1 MTKKDLRSIA
11 TAPLAGFR
19 HETVTVAEWG
29 GVVVMLREPSAPAWM
44 RSISH
49 IKTEEE
55 PGDVS
60 DIETRITSN
69 TMADVVLFV
78 DVLLD
83 EAGARVFSDKD
94 ADTLICSYGPV
105 HSRLL
110 RQALALSKSDI
121 EDAEKK

>member
-1 MTKKDLRSIA
+1 
-11 TAPLAGFR
+11 
-19 HETVTVAEWG
+19 
-29 GVVVMLREPSAPAWM
+29 M

-60 DIETRITSN
+60 DIETRIISN

-83 EAGARVFSDKD
+83 EAGVRVFSDKD

-110 RQALALSKSDI
+110 RQTLALSKSDI
-121 EDAEKK
+121 EDAEKSKIAGYGLFDGARAQTRPNSSRVTSNNDGE